1 MIHGSNK
8 FDLRACLNAVLV
20 VPISGEQSLLVVC
33 IRFVKNVLT
42 SDSKLVNDGVQHV
55 VNPLVVVMCVLLACS
70 ILDSINNNLMT
81 LVCEYIFLFSTGG
94 YVWSSYRGLRKT
106 SNRKDSFIVL
116 MIGCGVDAFI
126 GRRQLFIQE

>member
-33 IRFVKNVLT
+33 IHFVKNVLT
-42 SDSKLVNDGVQHV
+42 SDLRLVNGGVQHV

-70 ILDSINNNLMT
+70 ILDSINNNL
-81 LVCEYIFLFSTGG
+81 
-94 YVWSSYRGLRKT
+94 
-106 SNRKDSFIVL
+106 
-116 MIGCGVDAFI
+116 
-126 GRRQLFIQE
+126 

>member
-33 IRFVKNVLT
+33 IHFVKNVLT
-42 SDSKLVNDGVQHV
+42 SVLKLVNGGVQHV

-126 GRRQLFIQE
+126 GRRELCIQE